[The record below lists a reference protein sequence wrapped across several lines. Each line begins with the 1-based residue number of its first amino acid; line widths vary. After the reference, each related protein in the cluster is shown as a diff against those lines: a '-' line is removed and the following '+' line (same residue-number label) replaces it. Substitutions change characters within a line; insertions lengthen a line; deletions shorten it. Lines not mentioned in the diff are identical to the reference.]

1 METLEA
7 ENESLR
13 KRVAELE
20 KNVSMPTP
28 SLAADSAG
36 VRAGGREDGKDNR
49 EEGSRNYLGKAG
61 MTAAEIKRYSRH
73 LLVPAVGVDGQR

>member
-7 ENESLR
+7 ENERLR
-13 KRVAELE
+13 KRVTELE
-20 KNVSMPTP
+20 KSISIDKPAV
-28 SLAADSAG
+28 AADSAG
-36 VRAGGREDGKDNR
+36 ARVGGREDGNGNR
-49 EEGSRNYLGKAG
+49 EKISRNSLGKAG